1 MITRR
6 AILGSAAA
14 SPLLWNTALSA
25 QPDEAVMAMQIG
37 DVTSLDPGEAFE
49 ASGIEIGANCY
60 ERLIDPDPAD
70 PGAVVARLASHWEVA
85 GDGLTYTFFLR
96 GSHGFASGNLVTAED
111 AAWSL
116 QRAVTLGKAPA
127 FILAQLGFTQENA
140 GARIKAI
147 DGQALVL
154 QVAEAWAPP
163 FVLSCLS
170 ANVAGIIEKAAALG
184 HAADGDLGNGWL
196 RGASAG
202 SGAWAVQSWTPGE
215 SLVLAAGPGAGAKLK
230 RLVIRHVADPAA
242 QLRMLQ
248 AGSADIARNLG
259 VAQLRAVRDAP
270 GAVRDAPGFVAQ
282 SQDLA
287 VLTYIA
293 LNQGMAEL
301 AHPAVA
307 QAVKWAIDY
316 GAVERRVTPGTFQTH
331 QALLPQGFPGVL
343 DETPF
348 HQDLDK
354 ARALMRQAG
363 LEAGFSVTLDHPSAA
378 PFADLAQ
385 AVAADLA
392 AIGITVALA
401 PAELREVIGKTRARQ
416 HQMALLRWSSD
427 TLDPQCNAQAFC
439 ENPDNGDDSALR
451 TLAWRSRWVDEGLT
465 GRAEAAWRET
475 DDDKRAA
482 IYRQL
487 QRDFRQRAPFVILQQ
502 QVGTAVMRPG
512 VSGIALAAL
521 PDGTRYADLA
531 KA

>member
-6 AILGSAAA
+6 AMLGSAAA
-14 SPLLWNTALSA
+14 SPLLWNAALSA
-25 QPDEAVMAMQIG
+25 QPDEAVMAMRIG
-37 DVTSLDPGEAFE
+37 DATSLDPGETFE
-49 ASGIEIGANCY
+49 ASGLEIGANCY
-60 ERLIDPDPAD
+60 ERLLDPDPAD

-96 GSHGFASGNLVTAED
+96 GSHGFASGAPVTAED

-116 QRAVTLGKAPA
+116 QRAVALAKAPA

-147 DGQALVL
+147 DGQTLVL

-170 ANVAGIIEKAAALG
+170 ANVAGVIEKAAALG
-184 HAADGDLGNGWL
+184 HEAGGDLGNAWL
-196 RGASAG
+196 RGTSAG

-215 SLVLAAGPGAGAKLK
+215 AVVLAAGPGAGARLK

-248 AGSADIARNLG
+248 AGSADIARNLDA
-259 VAQLRAVRDAP
+259 AQLRAVRDAP
-270 GAVRDAPGFVAQ
+270 GFAVQ
-282 SQDLA
+282 SQELA
-287 VLTYIA
+287 VLSYIA
-293 LNQGMAEL
+293 LNQGVAEL

-307 QAVKWAIDY
+307 QAVRWAIDY
-316 GAVERRVTPGTFQTH
+316 GAIERRVTPGTFQTH
-331 QALLPQGFPGVL
+331 QALLPRGVPGAL

-354 ARALMRQAG
+354 AKGLMRQAG
-363 LEAGFSVTLDHPSAA
+363 LEAGFSVTLDHPAAA
-378 PFADLAQ
+378 PFAELAQ
-385 AVAADLA
+385 AVATDLA
-392 AIGITVALA
+392 AIGIAVALA
-401 PAELREVIGKTRARQ
+401 PAELREVVGKTRARR

-451 TLAWRSRWVDEGLT
+451 TLAWRSRWADERLT
-465 GRAEAAWRET
+465 GQAEAAWRET
-475 DDDKRAA
+475 DDDRRTAA
-482 IYRQL
+482 YRQL
-487 QRDFRQRAPFVILQQ
+487 QREFRQRAPFEILQQ
-502 QVGTAVMRPG
+502 QVSPAVMRPG
-512 VSGIALAAL
+512 VSGIALGAL